1 MGAVSRPRTPRS
13 APQKNRISGA
23 PERRWSVFR
32 VVFPPEISGFF
43 KFLYHVLKQLADGQ
57 VLGTDLFA
65 FAAFETVGRSAAGR
79 GMDDAVVMQPKTKFF
94 LTLSMSDTPFVF

>member
-1 MGAVSRPRTPRS
+1 MIKIKDQCKQTAPARVFHLSLAGAAFYILSLIRC
-13 APQKNRISGA
+13 G
-23 PERRWSVFR
+23 
-32 VVFPPEISGFF
+32 GLF
-43 KFLYHVLKQLADGQ
+43 KFCRDLLEQFADGE
-57 VLGTDLFA
+57 VLRADLFA